1 MLVLFVYNQRA
12 IFNIRAS
19 PKTGVSNG
27 QIFFIDITN
36 ILATFHP
43 WQGLLFWK
51 AMIRIVIK
59 PKHMINVNLY
69 MFFVLE
75 NLQQGY

>member
-43 WQGLLFWK
+43 WQGLLF
-51 AMIRIVIK
+51 
-59 PKHMINVNLY
+59 
-69 MFFVLE
+69 
-75 NLQQGY
+75 

>member
-27 QIFFIDITN
+27 QIFFIDIADV
-36 ILATFHP
+36 LATFRP
-43 WQGLLFWK
+43 WQGLLF
-51 AMIRIVIK
+51 
-59 PKHMINVNLY
+59 
-69 MFFVLE
+69 
-75 NLQQGY
+75 